1 MNLIITLVSWSLPY
15 FHSSSWV
22 FTLIN
27 LKVNESL
34 MFFHWYILPI
44 IYIFL
49 IVFYLL
55 SCSASLLHYLL
66 VVLLFF
72 LSKIFLFQLC
82 CYSSM
87 VAFASLNSANCLVL
101 TFRGMLNSSTKL
113 GTQVVFIL
121 LGLNKDFRKMLGDA
135 AELKALSVKDVLTA
149 SDGTRK
155 VTLSI
160 SRFLLLLLRIGL

>member
-1 MNLIITLVSWSLPY
+1 
-15 FHSSSWV
+15 
-22 FTLIN
+22 
-27 LKVNESL
+27 
-34 MFFHWYILPI
+34 
-44 IYIFL
+44 
-49 IVFYLL
+49 
-55 SCSASLLHYLL
+55 
-66 VVLLFF
+66 
-72 LSKIFLFQLC
+72 
-82 CYSSM
+82 M

-101 TFRGMLNSSTKL
+101 TFRGMINSSTKL

-121 LGLNKDFRKMLGDA
+121 SGLNKDFRKMLGDA